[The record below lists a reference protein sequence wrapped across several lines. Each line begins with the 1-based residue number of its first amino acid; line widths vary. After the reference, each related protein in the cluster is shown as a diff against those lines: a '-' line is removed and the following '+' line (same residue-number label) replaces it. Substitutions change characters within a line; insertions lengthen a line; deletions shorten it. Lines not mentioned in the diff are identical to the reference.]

1 VTPMQVTT
9 IDVRELKEIELRCE
23 CGASVRINLP
33 PKSGELM
40 AEQKCP
46 GCARYFW
53 EGATDPTRRKLQGL
67 IGSIENWQDAGN
79 PVLNVGFVL
88 TEPIVTKK
96 PLSQTP

>member
-1 VTPMQVTT
+1 MTPMQVTT
-9 IDVRELKEIELRCE
+9 IDVKELAEIELRCE
-23 CGASVRINLP
+23 CNASVRINLP

-67 IGSIENWQDAGN
+67 IAAIENWKDAGN
-79 PVLNVGFVL
+79 RVLKVGFVL
-88 TEPIVTKK
+88 TEALPAPRPVNT
-96 PLSQTP
+96 